1 MAAAAAISERLAGD
15 GLLVVSTGA
24 GMSRESGIPTF
35 RGEEGVWRT
44 FRAEEVATPR
54 AFRADPK
61 LFWEFND
68 HLRGLVAGAAPN
80 AGHVA
85 LAELQQGLG
94 PQTCV
99 RIITQNVDRLHEAA
113 GSCAVIHLHGD
124 IIRAICPTCGHI
136 DDHYP
141 VPAPEH
147 PALCACGAFMRPD
160 IVLFGEPL
168 PERELNEAFDLAESC
183 DVVLVVGTS
192 INVQPAAS
200 LPFVAADHGALIVE
214 INPERTALSAS
225 ADYWLEGTAA
235 EVLPQLAAELIAL
248 KQD

>member
-1 MAAAAAISERLAGD
+1 
-15 GLLVVSTGA
+15 
-24 GMSRESGIPTF
+24 
-35 RGEEGVWRT
+35 
-44 FRAEEVATPR
+44 
-54 AFRADPK
+54 
-61 LFWEFND
+61 
-68 HLRGLVAGAAPN
+68 
-80 AGHVA
+80 
-85 LAELQQGLG
+85 
-94 PQTCV
+94 
-99 RIITQNVDRLHEAA
+99 
-113 GSCAVIHLHGD
+113 
-124 IIRAICPTCGHI
+124 
-136 DDHYP
+136 
-141 VPAPEH
+141 
-147 PALCACGAFMRPD
+147 MRPD